1 MAAASSRPYGDRHPL
16 AWLASKI
23 EWRVLLPA
31 IALCLI
37 GLLAISSAA
46 HRSGADGGWTHAT
59 FPMRQAIWIMAGLVA
74 GTAAA
79 LVHYKKIG
87 DHAPLLWIGIV
98 IALLLVLLIAPKVN
112 GSRRWFDLGPL
123 KLQPSE
129 FAKLAVIVMLAR
141 ALRAGDRFGWGR
153 ALGLLALL
161 TAVPAG
167 LIFVEPDLGT
177 SLVFVPIA
185 GAIGLAAGLPWRAFG
200 FAFLVACLI
209 GVPGYLFGLKDY
221 QRARVRA
228 FLGQG
233 DLKQHQKVGEAYQ
246 VIQGKI
252 AVGSGG
258 KFGRGSMQGTQTHLR
273 FLPFPHTDFVF
284 AVVAEESGLAGSC
297 LLLLM
302 FSLLAMGGASVAARC
317 RDPEGRMIAAGATT
331 LLLTHA
337 GVNLGMVVGLAPVT
351 GLPLPFVSYGGSA
364 MVSAAIA
371 VGLICNVG
379 ARTDANGFV
388 N

>member
-1 MAAASSRPYGDRHPL
+1 MRAGRYDDRHPL
-16 AWLASKI
+16 AELASKI
-23 EWRVLLPA
+23 EWRVVLPA
-31 IALCLI
+31 LALCVI

-46 HRSGADGGWTHAT
+46 HRSGADGGWTHAS
-59 FPMRQAIWIMAGLVA
+59 FPLRQGVWILAGLVA
-74 GTAAA
+74 GTVAGV
-79 LVHYKKIG
+79 VHYKQLGNK
-87 DHAPLLWIGIV
+87 ALLFWGGIV
-98 IALLLVLLIAPKVN
+98 VALVLVLFIAPRVN

-129 FAKLAVIVMLAR
+129 FAKLAVICMLAR
-141 ALRAGDRFGWGR
+141 ALRTSERFGWGR
-153 ALGLLALL
+153 AVGLLALL
-161 TAVPAG
+161 TGIPAA

-177 SLVFVPIA
+177 ALVFVPIA
-185 GAIGLAAGLPWRAFG
+185 VAIGLAAGLPWRAFG
-200 FAFLVACLI
+200 FAFLVALLV
-209 GVPGYLFGLKDY
+209 GVPGYFFGLKDY

-233 DLKQHQKVGEAYQ
+233 NYKAHQRVGEAYQ

-258 KFGRGSMQGTQTHLR
+258 LTGRGYMQGTQTHLR

-297 LLLLM
+297 VLLLM
-302 FSLLAMGGASVAARC
+302 FSLLAVGGASVAARC
-317 RDPEGRMIAAGATT
+317 RDPEGRMLAAGSTT

-337 GVNLGMVVGLAPVT
+337 AVNLGMVVGLAPVT

-379 ARTDANGFV
+379 ARTDSNGFIR
-388 N
+388 

>member
-1 MAAASSRPYGDRHPL
+1 MAAGRFDDRHPI
-16 AWLASKI
+16 AYLASKI

-31 IALCLI
+31 LTLCLI

-46 HRSGADGGWTHAT
+46 HRSGSDGGWTQAS
-59 FPMRQAIWIMAGLVA
+59 FPMRQGVWILAGLIA
-74 GTAAA
+74 GTAAGV
-79 LVHYKKIG
+79 VHYKKIG
-87 DHAPLLWIGIV
+87 DKAPLLWIGV
-98 IALLLVLLIAPKVN
+98 VVALVLVLFIAPRVN

-129 FAKLAVIVMLAR
+129 FAKLAVICMLAR
-141 ALRAGDRFGWGR
+141 ALRTGERYGWGR
-153 ALGLLALL
+153 ALGLLAGL
-161 TAVPAG
+161 TVIPAG
-167 LIFVEPDLGT
+167 LIFMEPDLGT
-177 SLVFVPIA
+177 ALVLVPIA
-185 GAIGLAAGLPWRAFG
+185 GAIGLASGLPWRAFG
-200 FAFLVACLI
+200 FALLVAVLA
-209 GVPGYLFGLKDY
+209 GVPGYMFGLKDY

-228 FLGQG
+228 FIGQG
-233 DLKQHQKVGEAYQ
+233 DYAAHQKVGEAYQ

-258 KFGRGSMQGTQTHLR
+258 TFGRGYLQGSQTHLR

-284 AVVAEESGLAGSC
+284 AVIAEESGFAGSC
-297 LLLLM
+297 VLLLM

-379 ARTDANGFV
+379 ARTDSNGFV
-388 N
+388 A